1 MVHLELNRKEQTMK
15 KTHTIS
21 SALTIFALVF
31 ATGCDNSNEISGEQ
45 SAIIVSSTSVNL
57 SVESAATSDISEAI
71 SDDDRV
77 PIKDA
82 LAAVKSDIAELK
94 TKEFPNLDFSSAMNY
109 VNEEVG
115 DVYELKVD
123 DYGAISHGE
132 ELLDRLLDGVKREF
146 PSSRFSEDKENY
158 FFEAEKK
165 QAYVNEEDNVV
176 HAKIYDEDNLDKLKD
191 DAFGDVNLI
200 MYSTDLN
207 GQKHGTDDEYLA
219 IYSDF
224 GVIMKHARCKTK
236 DKGEWGDAHLDGVPS
251 AHGFFPGG
259 IIRKL

>member
-31 ATGCDNSNEISGEQ
+31 ATGCDNGTEISAEQ
-45 SAIIVSSTSVNL
+45 SAIIVSSTSVNS

-165 QAYVNEEDNVV
+165 TS
-176 HAKIYDEDNLDKLKD
+176 I
-191 DAFGDVNLI
+191 
-200 MYSTDLN
+200 
-207 GQKHGTDDEYLA
+207 
-219 IYSDF
+219 
-224 GVIMKHARCKTK
+224 CK
-236 DKGEWGDAHLDGVPS
+236 
-251 AHGFFPGG
+251 
-259 IIRKL
+259 